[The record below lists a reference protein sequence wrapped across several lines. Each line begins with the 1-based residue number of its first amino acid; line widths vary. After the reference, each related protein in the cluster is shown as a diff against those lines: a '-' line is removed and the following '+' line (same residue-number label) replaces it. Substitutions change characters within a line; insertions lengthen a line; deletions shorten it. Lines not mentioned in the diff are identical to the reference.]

1 MVKIK
6 AKRLKERRITP
17 PDEIERI
24 NERLFR
30 ESRLK
35 IQDRDSYDLAFND
48 LMSLDDRTISA
59 KQKELR
65 NDAFDD
71 FLGKHPEVS
80 SERLFTKAKGRDLR
94 RDRLKTAKRVVKTR
108 KEFIK
113 ETAPE
118 VDLRGFDTARQRV
131 TKEILRRR
139 IFTVPAR
146 VQGRVVFAMR
156 TSVVVRGRRQVR
168 HRNAKGQFSSVRL
181 K

>member
-6 AKRLKERRITP
+6 APRFKERRFTP

-30 ESRLK
+30 ESKLK

-59 KQKELR
+59 KQKTLR
-65 NDAFDD
+65 NDAFQD
-71 FLGKHPEVS
+71 FLREHPEVS
-80 SERLFTKAKGRDLR
+80 GERLFTKAKGRDLR
-94 RDRLKTAKRVVKTR
+94 RDRLKTSKRVVKTR

-118 VDLRGFDTARQRV
+118 VDLKGFDTARQRV

-139 IFTVPAR
+139 TFAVPAR
-146 VQGRVVFAMR
+146 IKGRVVFAMR
-156 TSVVVRGRRQVR
+156 TSVVVKGKRQVR
-168 HRNAKGQFSSVRL
+168 HRNAKGQFSSV
-181 K
+181 KIK